1 MIRMIS
7 KTTGIC
13 LLLSM
18 LLLSACA
25 IAEEPATPQIETD
38 KGKSSTEAAAE
49 SKGNACQFILD
60 NELLE
65 TAEKGQL
72 KGLKVNL
79 NHSRSEL
86 EQAYGQPDEVGFE
99 NADYLKYDNCYFYIW
114 DEDKI
119 GVIDIKINESVEQV
133 KKVLGEPDSEGNSDG
148 GYDEYGFSYTT
159 GEYSLYFMYED
170 AASTEGIVRIKSMN

>member
-18 LLLSACA
+18 LLLSACTK
-25 IAEEPATPQIETD
+25 AEEPATPQIET
-38 KGKSSTEAAAE
+38 GKE
-49 SKGNACQFILD
+49 NACRFSLD
-60 NELLE
+60 SELLE

-114 DEDKI
+114 DENKI

-148 GYDEYGFSYTT
+148 GYDEYGISYTT
-159 GEYSLYFMYED
+159 GDYSLYFMYED